1 MRTCRAAS
9 SSVVV
14 MMREAASTMRPTAG
28 RSSGKPGLIAATLY
42 FLAGALILCAA
53 AFWNGQPFLYPDTP
67 TYVRGAEMGA
77 AKLVGQ
83 GRLPT
88 WLPSEAQQQA
98 GATATLPARKLTPV
112 TSLDQKVVLAGR
124 SVYYGALV
132 YLGYLTGGLWLT
144 VLVQAAAVV
153 GLLYLLMRR
162 VWGLGRGACLAVV
175 AGLAVVSPLGLYTGL
190 LMPDLFAGLAILC
203 VGLLCVYWDRLTR
216 GERWA
221 VGGLLLFSLV
231 AHTSHVAIAAGL
243 LVLAVVAR
251 LMRRWRALP
260 LAGVVAVAVCLLGAM
275 AAEAAFNFA
284 VQKTVGAPPLRLPH
298 PMARL
303 IDEGPGTTFLR
314 SHCPDAGYAAC
325 KYVANYPTYWE
336 DFLFSVD
343 PSKGAFA
350 LADPATKRRISDEQ
364 MRFLVDVLRDQPVA
378 VLKGFA
384 ADTLRQLTHF
394 RVDVAGVSTP
404 QLRMYQGRLPN
415 SVYAGLLA
423 SRTLDAPGIDDVL
436 TVTTYASVIAA
447 LLLAVAL
454 AWRRQGGGHAA
465 GPALPQRFGEFASVV
480 VAGVLVNAVVC
491 ATLASPLDRFQS
503 RVMWLL
509 PLLALAG
516 VAFALQAR
524 RSGAAAPGAPSFLSP
539 TLQGAPH
546 DA

>member
-1 MRTCRAAS
+1 M
-9 SSVVV
+9 
-14 MMREAASTMRPTAG
+14 MMREATSTMGPTAG
-28 RSSGKPGLIAATLY
+28 RSPGKSGFIAATLY

-88 WLPSEAQQQA
+88 WLPGEGQQDA
-98 GATATLPARKLTPV
+98 GAPATLPPRQLAPV

-132 YLGYLTGGLWLT
+132 YLGFLTGGLWLT
-144 VLVQAAAVV
+144 VLVQAAMVV
-153 GLLYLLMRR
+153 GLLYLLLRR
-162 VWGLGRGACLAVV
+162 VWGLGRGACLAIV
-175 AGLAVVSPLGLYTGL
+175 AALAVVSPLGLYTGL

-203 VGLLCVYWDRLTR
+203 FGLLCVYWDRLTR

-221 VGGLLLFSLV
+221 VGGLLLFGLV
-231 AHTSHVAIAAGL
+231 AHTSHVAVAAGL
-243 LVLAVVAR
+243 LVLALAAR

-260 LAGVVAVAVCLLGAM
+260 LAGLVAVAVCLLGAV
-275 AAEAAFNFA
+275 AAEKAFDFA
-284 VQKTVGAPPLRLPH
+284 VQKVVGAPPLRLPH

-325 KYVANYPTYWE
+325 QFVGNYPTYWE
-336 DFLFSVD
+336 DFLFSAD
-343 PSKGAFA
+343 PAKGAFA

-364 MRFLVDVLRDQPVA
+364 MRFLFDVLRDQPVA

-384 ADTLRQLTHF
+384 TDTLRQLTHF

-404 QLRMYQGRLPN
+404 QLRMYQGRVPP

-423 SRTLDAPGIDDVL
+423 SRTLDAPGTDDVI

-454 AWRRQGGGHAA
+454 AGRRLQGSARAA

-480 VAGVLVNAVVC
+480 VAGILVNAVVC

-524 RSGAAAPGAPSFLSP
+524 RSGAAAPVAPSFLSP